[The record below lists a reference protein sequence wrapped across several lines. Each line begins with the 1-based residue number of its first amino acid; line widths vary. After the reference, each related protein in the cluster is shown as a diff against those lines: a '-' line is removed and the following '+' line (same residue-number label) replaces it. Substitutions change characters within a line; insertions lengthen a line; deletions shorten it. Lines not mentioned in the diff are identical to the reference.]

1 MWVVYVVENNDESIF
16 RFRWE
21 NFRSLKNSNWI
32 DIKPLTI
39 FIGPNN
45 SGKTSLFYPLLILK
59 QTIESIDM
67 TLALKTKGRYVK
79 VGDYENLIHNH
90 DINNSLILELSWP
103 CYSCGKKEKGKKDGK
118 NLPLTISLTFKH
130 GEKEDCKLQSYE
142 ICENSKSILKRELND
157 SGNYSFKFSKSIEE
171 KVDDNTCK
179 TILDDLPKHF
189 VFDSEA
195 IILHLIS
202 EKDNSDDDED
212 IKELK
217 ITGYLSSLIN
227 VLQKSSSYTE
237 RLFNNIDYVG
247 PLRQHPKRYYES
259 IGEKAYSV
267 GPFGEYTSDILL
279 QMQKEQKLEPIND
292 WLHKFNF
299 FGDIDCHEHTPG
311 IFSIEWNDKSFGKK
325 INIADMGFGA
335 SQILPLITQGIWM
348 GENRFLIAEQ
358 PEIHLNPKLQRK
370 LADFFVD
377 MVESKKRVILETH
390 SEHLL
395 LRLRTL
401 VAKGDIDASKI
412 ALYFIENDG
421 RITSVKNIPISDDGH
436 INGNEWPKGF
446 FGESLKESMNLADEQ
461 FKRKKQ
467 NAT

>member
-1 MWVVYVVENNDESIF
+1 MVCVVENNSESIF
-16 RFRWE
+16 LFRWK
-21 NFRSLKNSNWI
+21 NFRSLKNSTWI
-32 DIKPLTI
+32 DVKPLTI

-59 QTIESIDM
+59 QTIESMDM

-90 DINNSLILELSWP
+90 DINNNLILELSWP
-103 CYSCGKKEKGKKDGK
+103 YHSFSEEEKRKKDRK
-118 NLPLTISLTFKH
+118 YLHWTISLTFKH

-142 ICENSKSILKRELND
+142 ICEDSKSILKRELND
-157 SGNYSFKFSKSIEE
+157 SGNYSFEFSKSIEE
-171 KVDDNTCK
+171 KVDDTTCK

-189 VFDSEA
+189 VFDSDA
-195 IILHLIS
+195 IIRHLIS
-202 EKDNSDDDED
+202 ERVNSDDDED
-212 IKELK
+212 IIELK
-217 ITGYLSSLIN
+217 ITGDLASLIN
-227 VLQKSSSYTE
+227 VLQKSSHATK
-237 RLFNNIDYVG
+237 RLFNDIDYVG

-279 QMQKEQKLEPIND
+279 QMKKEKKLKPIND

-299 FGDIDCHEHTPG
+299 FGDINCQEYEQG
-311 IFSIEWNDKSFGKK
+311 IFSIEWDKPLDKK

-348 GENRFLIAEQ
+348 DEKRVLIAEQ

-377 MVESKKRVILETH
+377 MVKSKKRVILETH

-401 VAKGDIDASKI
+401 VAKGDIDSSKI

-421 RITSVKNIPISDDGH
+421 TITSAKNIPISDDGH
-436 INGNEWPKGF
+436 INGNEWPKDF